1 MKGMSLLTSAPTGL
15 RKELGGWF
23 LLLLIGVVFLFQ
35 RGGFGSKLW
44 AMNISPFLKKLP
56 TYQPGRPIEEVA
68 RELNL
73 PAESIIK
80 VASNENPFGPSPLA
94 LAALQKAIAGV
105 NLYPDGNAFYLKQKL
120 AAKLGVETSNLIL
133 GNGSNEIIEFV
144 AHALL
149 EPGADVV
156 VSQYCFAI
164 YPIVAKMFGAN
175 VITVPAKAYG
185 HDLPA
190 MLRAITPNSRIV
202 FVANPN
208 NPTGT
213 LAPREEVIRFVNDVP
228 DDVLLVMDEAY
239 IEFLDD
245 AVDLVPL
252 IRLGAR
258 KNLVLMRTFSKI
270 YGLAGLR
277 VGFGIASAELVSAF
291 EKIRQPFNINLLAQ
305 SAALAALDDDEHV
318 RRTRANNFGGLRFFE
333 KALRDLNLEFVPSSA
348 NFILV
353 RVGNGQ
359 GVFDAMQRLGVIVR
373 PMGGYQLPEWIRL
386 SVGTPKENERALGA
400 LRKSLG

>member
-1 MKGMSLLTSAPTGL
+1 
-15 RKELGGWF
+15 
-23 LLLLIGVVFLFQ
+23 
-35 RGGFGSKLW
+35 
-44 AMNISPFLKKLP
+44 MNLPINPNLKSLP

-68 RELNL
+68 RELGI
-73 PAESIIK
+73 PADSIIK

-94 LAALQKAIAGV
+94 IAAMQKAITDV

-120 AAKLGVETSNLIL
+120 AAKLGVEPVNLIL

-144 AHALL
+144 SHALL
-149 EPGADVV
+149 APGDDVV
-156 VSQYCFAI
+156 VSQFCFAI

-175 VITVPAKAYG
+175 VITVPAKNYG

-190 MLRAITPNSRIV
+190 MLRAITSKTRII

-213 LAPREEVIRFVNDVP
+213 LAPREEVIQFVNDVP

-252 IRLGAR
+252 IRLGVR
-258 KNLVLMRTFSKI
+258 KNLILMRTFSKI

-277 VGFGIASAELVSAF
+277 VGYGIGNIDLVAAL
-291 EKIRQPFNINLLAQ
+291 EKTRQPFNINSLAQ
-305 SAALAALDDDEHV
+305 AAALAALDDDEHV
-318 RRTRANNFGGLRFFE
+318 RKTRSNNFGGLEFFRRTF
-333 KALRDLNLEFVPSSA
+333 RDLKLEYVPSLA

-353 RVGNGQ
+353 RVGEGRK
-359 GVFDAMQRLGVIVR
+359 VFDAMQKQGVIVR
-373 PMGGYQLPEWIRL
+373 PMGGYQLPEWIRI
-386 SVGTPKENERALGA
+386 SVGTPQENERCLGA
-400 LRKSLG
+400 LKMALGKK